1 MTDES
6 SYYKGNLDIGIFGS
20 ITNIQTN
27 YNTNEID
34 FAKDFRTQNNGP
46 LFKSSN
52 NVPLDNLQFNYFS
65 NSLPGYIPNSNG
77 NDNFEEGFN
86 NCFIFPNNNN
96 ILPNNSNN
104 YLINSF
110 NKYTH
115 DYITS
120 SGNIN
125 YNSFSQNHNKA
136 NDTISMNHV
145 NQNRVN
151 IPDYIK
157 LYTFNKNYFDQLNNV
172 NENEKKSRDVFIKRI
187 SQISQEYEDKFDIL
201 YENNIF
207 KIGDLIKIESIGKIY
222 RNTVD
227 VMNGAKNNLIIK
239 QFFPDNIITR
249 FKTFVKNS
257 NKDAINSF
265 DEIKYNISS
274 LKTGD
279 KILENIGK
287 SFNLIYLEQP
297 LYSVLSN
304 ESNENEINSNYKKIE
319 EIINKYNQNKQITP
333 LIEYLCLTVKESIDI
348 LTYKKEDKY
357 DKYKIKIFD
366 YAAKEYEKFKID
378 KKKAQE
384 FGEDLEFLKKDY
396 IASLILLAYNFE
408 EYFTRKKGRAT
419 SKK

>member
-1 MTDES
+1 MADES
-6 SYYKGNLDIGIFGS
+6 SYYKPNLDIDIFGS

-27 YNTNEID
+27 YNTYD
-34 FAKDFRTQNNGP
+34 YDLAKDFRAQNNGP
-46 LFKSSN
+46 LLKSSN
-52 NVPLDNLQFNYFS
+52 NVPLDNSQFNYFS

-86 NCFIFPNNNN
+86 NCLIFPNNNN
-96 ILPNNSNN
+96 ILPNNRNN
-104 YLINSF
+104 YSINVF
-110 NKYTH
+110 NTCNH
-115 DYITS
+115 NHIIS
-120 SGNIN
+120 SDDIN
-125 YNSFSQNHNKA
+125 YDIFSKNYNQA
-136 NDTISMNHV
+136 NVTISVNNV
-145 NQNRVN
+145 NQNRMN

-157 LYTFNKNYFDQLNNV
+157 LYTFNKNYFDQLNNIT
-172 NENEKKSRDVFIKRI
+172 ENEKKSKDVILKSI
-187 SQISQEYEDKFDIL
+187 SQISQEYEDKFDLL

-222 RNTVD
+222 RNTFD

-287 SFNLIYLEQP
+287 GFNLIYLDQP

-408 EYFTRKKGRAT
+408 EYFARKKGRAT

>member
-1 MTDES
+1 
-6 SYYKGNLDIGIFGS
+6 
-20 ITNIQTN
+20 
-27 YNTNEID
+27 
-34 FAKDFRTQNNGP
+34 
-46 LFKSSN
+46 
-52 NVPLDNLQFNYFS
+52 
-65 NSLPGYIPNSNG
+65 LPGYIPNSNG
-77 NDNFEEGFN
+77 NGNFEEGFN
-86 NCFIFPNNNN
+86 NCFIFPSNNNT
-96 ILPNNSNN
+96 LSNNSNN
-104 YLINSF
+104 FLINDI
-110 NKYTH
+110 NKYTQ
-115 DYITS
+115 DYITN

-125 YNSFSQNHNKA
+125 YNSFSQNHNNA
-136 NDTISMNHV
+136 NDTVAVNHV
-145 NQNRVN
+145 NQNSMN

-157 LYTFNKNYFDQLNNV
+157 LYTFNKNYFDQLNYA
-172 NENEKKSRDVFIKRI
+172 NENEKKSRDVTIKRI
-187 SQISQEYEDKFDIL
+187 SQISQEYEDKFKLL

-207 KIGDLIKIESIGKIY
+207 KIDDLNKIENIGKIY
-222 RNTVD
+222 KNTFD
-227 VMNGAKNNLIIK
+227 VMNGEKNNLIIK

-287 SFNLIYLEQP
+287 GFNLIYLEQP

-319 EIINKYNQNKQITP
+319 DIINKYNQNKQITP
-333 LIEYLCLTVKESIDI
+333 LIEYLCLTVKDSIEI

-357 DKYKIKIFD
+357 NKYKIKIFD

-378 KKKAQE
+378 EKKAQE

-408 EYFTRKKGRAT
+408 EYFARKKGRTT

>member
-1 MTDES
+1 MEDES
-6 SYYKGNLDIGIFGS
+6 SSCYKLNLGIFDS

-27 YNTNEID
+27 CNTND
-34 FAKDFRTQNNGP
+34 FFFDKDFRTQNNG
-46 LFKSSN
+46 LLLKSNN
-52 NVPLDNLQFNYFS
+52 NVPFDNLQFNYFS

-77 NDNFEEGFN
+77 NSNFEDGFN

-96 ILPNNSNN
+96 TLSNNSNN
-104 YLINSF
+104 YLMNDCV
-110 NKYTH
+110 KYTH
-115 DYITS
+115 DYITN

-125 YNSFSQNHNKA
+125 YNSFSQNRNGA
-136 NDTISMNHV
+136 NDTIAVNHV
-145 NQNRVN
+145 NQNSMN

-157 LYTFNKNYFDQLNNV
+157 LYTFNKNYFDQLNYA
-172 NENEKKSRDVFIKRI
+172 NENEKKSRDVIIKTI
-187 SQISQEYEDKFDIL
+187 SQISQQYEDKFKLL

-207 KIGDLIKIESIGKIY
+207 KIDDLNKIENIGKIY
-222 RNTVD
+222 KNTFD
-227 VMNGAKNNLIIK
+227 VMNGEKNNLNIK

-287 SFNLIYLEQP
+287 GFNLIYLEQP

-319 EIINKYNQNKQITP
+319 DIINKYNQNKQITP
-333 LIEYLCLTVKESIDI
+333 LIEYLCLTVKDSIDI
-348 LTYKKEDKY
+348 LTYKKVDKY
-357 DKYKIKIFD
+357 NKYKIKIFD

-378 KKKAQE
+378 EKKAQE

-396 IASLILLAYNFE
+396 IASLILLAYNIE
-408 EYFTRKKGRAT
+408 EYFARKKGR
-419 SKK
+419 KKKKK

>member
-1 MTDES
+1 MEDES
-6 SYYKGNLDIGIFGS
+6 SYYKPNLGIFDS

-27 YNTNEID
+27 SNTND
-34 FAKDFRTQNNGP
+34 FFFDKDFRTQNNG
-46 LFKSSN
+46 LLLKSNN
-52 NVPLDNLQFNYFS
+52 NVPFDNLQFNYFS

-77 NDNFEEGFN
+77 NSNFEDGFN

-96 ILPNNSNN
+96 TLSNNSNN
-104 YLINSF
+104 YLMNDCV
-110 NKYTH
+110 KYTH
-115 DYITS
+115 DYIIN

-125 YNSFSQNHNKA
+125 YNSFSQNRNGA
-136 NDTISMNHV
+136 NDTIAVNHV
-145 NQNRVN
+145 NQNSMN

-157 LYTFNKNYFDQLNNV
+157 LYTFNKNYFDQLNYA
-172 NENEKKSRDVFIKRI
+172 NENEKKSRDVIIKTI
-187 SQISQEYEDKFDIL
+187 SQISQQYEDKFKLL

-207 KIGDLIKIESIGKIY
+207 KIDDLNKIENIGKIY
-222 RNTVD
+222 KNTFD
-227 VMNGAKNNLIIK
+227 VMNGEKNNLNIK

-287 SFNLIYLEQP
+287 GFNLIYLEQP

-319 EIINKYNQNKQITP
+319 DIINKYNQNKLITP
-333 LIEYLCLTVKESIDI
+333 LIEYLCLTVKDSIDI

-357 DKYKIKIFD
+357 NKYKIKIFD

-378 KKKAQE
+378 EKKAQE

-408 EYFTRKKGRAT
+408 EYFARKKGRTT